1 MGVPQGIGNAAV
13 YYTRMEKLFSKYL
26 QSVCTPEE
34 FQEITNWMMQTG
46 NNHRLSAMMHQQW
59 EKVVLQESGHEVN
72 HALWQKI
79 RSAIDEQENSV
90 LQRRIQ
96 NYKWGLRAAAILVT
110 ALIVANLLL
119 APRLFLNEQRGQSI
133 CTTVPNGAR
142 TNLVLPDGSEVWLNS
157 GSTLSY
163 STNFSKK
170 RGVELEGEAYFK
182 VTKSSAP
189 FRVSTTFGQ
198 VEVTGTA
205 FNVKTLSPE
214 NEFETTVEEGTVI
227 VKSPRVRRAAELK
240 AGQQARLTGSRW
252 KLAKVET
259 DLYTSWKDGKIIF
272 RSENL
277 PNVAK
282 RLERWYNIRIE
293 LDNDPR
299 LRKINY
305 TGTLEMESFSE
316 VLELLKVTDSI
327 DFTYNDKTRIVRIT
341 HR

>member
-1 MGVPQGIGNAAV
+1 
-13 YYTRMEKLFSKYL
+13 MEKLFSKYL
-26 QSVCTPEE
+26 HAVCTPEE
-34 FQEITNWMMQTG
+34 FQEITNWIKQIG
-46 NNHRLSAMMHQQW
+46 NNDKLSSLMHQHW
-59 EKVVLQESGHEVN
+59 ENVVLHEPGHEVN
-72 HALWQKI
+72 HTLWQKI

-96 NYKWGLRAAAILVT
+96 KYKWGLRAAAILVS
-110 ALIVANLLL
+110 ALILANLLL
-119 APRLFLNEQRGQSI
+119 APLLFLNEKGGQSI

-142 TNLVLPDGSEVWLNS
+142 TNLILPDGSEVWLNS

-163 STNFSKK
+163 STDFSSN

-205 FNVKTLSPE
+205 FNVKTLSSE

-240 AGQQARLTGSRW
+240 TGQHARLNGSRW

-272 RSENL
+272 RNENL

-305 TGTLEMESFSE
+305 TGTLEMESF
-316 VLELLKVTDSI
+316 
-327 DFTYNDKTRIVRIT
+327 
-341 HR
+341 